1 MNNSGPEHENM
12 DDTKPT
18 NRRSLLKAA
27 TGLLLAGALPRTLLA
42 QNAAAEP
49 ERHFDPRPGDWK
61 SFEVVTRVN
70 LQRAKGPSTVWIPLP
85 TVDTD
90 WQRTLSNNWSGNAR
104 SMRVGGDPRY
114 GARFLVAEFDGS
126 AAPLLEVVSRV
137 QTRDRAENWKV
148 KQAAGE
154 SAEDLRM
161 WLQPTDLMPLDGIV
175 KKTALQITSG
185 ARTDQDKVQRIYDW
199 IVLNTFREPKVRGC
213 GTGDIKTMLET
224 GNFGGKCADLNGLF
238 VGLCRASGVAA
249 RDVYGIRIAPSAFG
263 YRELGGKPA
272 SLQGAQHCRAE
283 VYLKQHGWVAMDPA
297 DVAKVMRQETPNWIK
312 DPDHPLV
319 APVKQALF
327 GGWEGNWMGYNFA
340 HDVRLPGSQAGKVG
354 FLMYPQAENRGEPY
368 DSLAPDTFQYTI
380 TARAI

>member
-1 MNNSGPEHENM
+1 MEDM
-12 DDTKPT
+12 KPT
-18 NRRSLLKAA
+18 HRRTLLKAA
-27 TGLLLAGALPRTLLA
+27 TGALLAGALPRTLLA
-42 QNAAAEP
+42 QTAAAATE
-49 ERHFDPRPGDWK
+49 ERHFDPRPGEWK
-61 SFEVVTRVN
+61 SYEVVTRVN
-70 LQRAKGPSTVWIPLP
+70 LQRASGPSTVWIPLP
-85 TVDTD
+85 AIDTD
-90 WQRTLSNNWSGNAR
+90 WQRTLSNNWSGNAK
-104 SMRVGGDPRY
+104 SMKMGSDPQY

-126 AAPLLEVVSRV
+126 APPRLEVVSRI
-137 QTRDRAENWKV
+137 QTRDRVENWK
-148 KQAAGE
+148 KPAGATE
-154 SAEDLRM
+154 APEDLRL

-175 KKTALQITSG
+175 KTTALQITSG
-185 ARTDQDKVQRIYDW
+185 AKSDEEKAQRIYDW
-199 IVLNTFREPKVRGC
+199 IVLNTFREPKVKGC

-238 VGLCRASGVAA
+238 VGLCRASGVPA

-283 VYLKQHGWVAMDPA
+283 VYLKRHGWVAMDPA

-340 HDVRLPGSQAGKVG
+340 HDVRLPGSSAGKVG
-354 FLMYPQAENRGEPY
+354 FLMYPQAESRGEPY
-368 DSLAPDTFQYTI
+368 DSLAPDSFAYTI